1 MSNYITFS
9 KLTDEEQN
17 YWLDRV
23 VVMKL
28 QHYIRNFIKMT
39 KAGVT
44 PLEVVQLRGLPLT
57 KDEIKERLISGKIII
72 NSLDDDTTE
81 IIEPKHKNK

>member
-1 MSNYITFS
+1 MNNYIKF
-9 KLTDEEQN
+9 KDLDEEQQN

-57 KDEIKERLISGKIII
+57 KDDIKERLLDGRLIV
-72 NSLDDDTTE
+72 NSMDDNTME
-81 IIEPKHKNK
+81 VIEPKYKNK

>member
-1 MSNYITFS
+1 MNNYITFS
-9 KLTDEEQN
+9 KLNEEEQN

-28 QHYIRNFIKMT
+28 QQYIRNFIKIT

-44 PLEVVQLRGLPLT
+44 PLEAVQLRGLPLT
-57 KDEIKERLISGKIII
+57 KDEVKERLMSGKMII
-72 NSLDDDTTE
+72 NSLDNNTME
-81 IIEPKHKNK
+81 VIEPKYKNK